1 MLLRQERIAF
11 CLLCAVTAAI
21 IVSTVALGGI
31 DKTSMAQEFRVTTPD
46 GVLVRITGEI
56 RDLQQTRTGG
66 HLTARVE
73 DVRIFIP
80 ATAAGGVVITD
91 GDLVSVTGTV
101 RTYQGE
107 KEIVVQSH
115 DDITVQGR
123 SR

>member
-11 CLLCAVTAAI
+11 GLLCAVTAAI
-21 IVSTVALGGI
+21 IISTIALDGI
-31 DKTSMAQEFRVTTPD
+31 DKTSMAQEFRDDTPD
-46 GVLVRITGEI
+46 GALVLITGEI

-80 ATAAGGVVITD
+80 ATAADGVVFTE

-107 KEIVVQSH
+107 KEIVVQSYE
-115 DDITVQGR
+115 DITVQGR
-123 SR
+123 LN

>member
-1 MLLRQERIAF
+1 MLLRQEQIAF
-11 CLLCAVTAAI
+11 GLLCAVTAVI
-21 IVSTVALGGI
+21 IVSTIALGGI
-31 DKTSMAQEFRVTTPD
+31 DKTSMAREFRDDTPD

-80 ATAAGGVVITD
+80 ATTSDGVVLTE

-123 SR
+123 ST